1 MRPELRGPQAP
12 PAPGGSCAPAGV
24 PRGPRLWA
32 VATAMRLP
40 RARPSLGP
48 PPLLEPLST
57 PAQAS
62 FTDGQT
68 DTGGA
73 LAPPVT
79 WQRGPDPRSPGQAAP
94 FLTGQLVPALGS
106 PPGPAPS
113 SFWGAPPIRVDK
125 AGILSWARALGLSR
139 GPQGPQPR

>member
-68 DTGGA
+68 DTGGHS
-73 LAPPVT
+73 PPSYVAEGT
-79 WQRGPDPRSPGQAAP
+79 RPQVPWPGSSLSHGAAGSSPGLSSGP
-94 FLTGQLVPALGS
+94 SPLLLLGS
-106 PPGPAPS
+106 PS
-113 SFWGAPPIRVDK
+113 HTR
-125 AGILSWARALGLSR
+125 
-139 GPQGPQPR
+139 

>member
-48 PPLLEPLST
+48 P
-57 PAQAS
+57 A
-62 FTDGQT
+62 
-68 DTGGA
+68 
-73 LAPPVT
+73 
-79 WQRGPDPRSPGQAAP
+79 SPGTSVYP
-94 FLTGQLVPALGS
+94 S
-106 PPGPAPS
+106 P
-113 SFWGAPPIRVDK
+113 
-125 AGILSWARALGLSR
+125 GLLHR
-139 GPQGPQPR
+139 RTD